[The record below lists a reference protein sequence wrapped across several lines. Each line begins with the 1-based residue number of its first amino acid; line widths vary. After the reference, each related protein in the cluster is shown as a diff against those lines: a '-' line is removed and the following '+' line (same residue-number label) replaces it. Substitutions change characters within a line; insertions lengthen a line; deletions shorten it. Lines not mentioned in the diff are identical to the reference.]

1 MSGREGGNKKGSN
14 EVGKD
19 TRRKDKWR
27 IKEIKD
33 KRKKLIWPEEW
44 FKSWIKFFWFLLYF
58 LIPGQYVSPC
68 LFLREPYKVCSRV
81 TSVRLEVILIG
92 YQHLRKEGGQ
102 TSCKG
107 PGSKYCHTFT
117 GHTVSCNNST
127 LTS

>member
-1 MSGREGGNKKGSN
+1 MEGKEVTRKEAMKRGKTPEGKNK
-14 EVGKD
+14 
-19 TRRKDKWR
+19 WQ

-44 FKSWIKFFWFLLYF
+44 FKSRIKIFWFLLYF
-58 LIPGQYVSPC
+58 LIPGQYVSPY
-68 LFLREPYKVCSRV
+68 LLLPEPYKVCSRV

-92 YQHLRKEGGQ
+92 HQYLRKEGGQ

-107 PGSKYCHTFT
+107 PGSKYFHTFT
-117 GHTVSCNNST
+117 GHTLSYNNST